1 MILSATEGSADKQ
14 PFVDQ
19 LTSALRRAG
28 IDYATI
34 DYNGILGLDDLA
46 SLDRDGRYA
55 FIPTSSRQAD
65 PQPGAPGAD
74 RAQGAM
80 SGYDPVRLYGY
91 PEWTTF
97 RGETLTNMHTVNTYV
112 YSRFFT
118 SPEDPWAKR
127 VEDAYERWYGQPMAA
142 AVPRQGLLGFD
153 TGMFSSRPLAKEGSR

>member
-1 MILSATEGSADKQ
+1 MIIAPDNAAHLESLAAYGADHGIDVLNLFVVADGSYVRTPTSIRPPSPRRHVQLGHRGHDPPLCRGYKPVILSATEGSADKQ

-65 PQPGAPGAD
+65 
-74 RAQGAM
+74 
-80 SGYDPVRLYGY
+80 L
-91 PEWTTF
+91 
-97 RGETLTNMHTVNTYV
+97 N
-112 YSRFFT
+112 
-118 SPEDPWAKR
+118 R
-127 VEDAYERWYGQPMAA
+127 VLPALIELKGP
-142 AVPRQGLLGFD
+142 
-153 TGMFSSRPLAKEGSR
+153 